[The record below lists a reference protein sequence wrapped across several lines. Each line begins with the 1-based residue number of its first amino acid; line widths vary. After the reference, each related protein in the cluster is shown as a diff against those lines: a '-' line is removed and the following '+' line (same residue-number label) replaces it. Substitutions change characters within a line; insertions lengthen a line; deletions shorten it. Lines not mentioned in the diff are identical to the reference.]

1 MGIETNE
8 YLVKSNQVLEI
19 IRDHK
24 NKPNK
29 DLSLA
34 LEFIKKEFDLT
45 KENLLKLTN
54 NIDKL
59 ELTYNILLK
68 EYEERNGTTK

>member
-24 NKPNK
+24 NKSNN
-29 DLSLA
+29 DLALA

-54 NIDKL
+54 HIDKL

-68 EYEERNGTTK
+68 EYVERNGTTK

>member
-1 MGIETNE
+1 MDIETNQ

-19 IRDHK
+19 IKDHK
-24 NKPNK
+24 NKSNK
-29 DLSLA
+29 DLVLA
-34 LEFIKKEFDLT
+34 LEFIKKEFELT

-54 NIDKL
+54 HIDKL
-59 ELTYNILLK
+59 ELTYTILLK

>member
-24 NKPNK
+24 NKSNK
-29 DLSLA
+29 DLALA

-54 NIDKL
+54 HIDKL

-68 EYEERNGTTK
+68 EYEERNGATK

>member
-1 MGIETNE
+1 MNIETNE
-8 YLVKSNQVLEI
+8 YLVQSNQVLEI

-24 NKPNK
+24 NKSNK
-29 DLSLA
+29 DLVLA

-54 NIDKL
+54 HIDKL
-59 ELTYNILLK
+59 ELTYNVLLK
-68 EYEERNGTTK
+68 EYEDRNATKK

>member
-8 YLVKSNQVLEI
+8 YLIKSNQVLET

-24 NKPNK
+24 NKSNK
-29 DLSLA
+29 DLLLA

-54 NIDKL
+54 HIDKL

-68 EYEERNGTTK
+68 EYEERNGATK

>member
-1 MGIETNE
+1 MNIETNE
-8 YLVKSNQVLEI
+8 YLIKSIEVLET

-24 NKPNK
+24 NKSNK
-29 DLSLA
+29 DLVLA

-54 NIDKL
+54 HIDKL
-59 ELTYNILLK
+59 ELTYNVLLK

>member
-1 MGIETNE
+1 MNIETNE
-8 YLVKSNQVLEI
+8 YLVQSNQVLEI

-24 NKPNK
+24 NKSNK
-29 DLSLA
+29 DLVLA

-45 KENLLKLTN
+45 KENLLKLTSH
-54 NIDKL
+54 IDKL

-68 EYEERNGTTK
+68 EYEERNATKK

>member
-8 YLVKSNQVLEI
+8 YLIKSNQVLET

-24 NKPNK
+24 NKSNK
-29 DLSLA
+29 DLLLA

-54 NIDKL
+54 HIDKL

>member
-1 MGIETNE
+1 M
-8 YLVKSNQVLEI
+8 VKSNQVLEI

>member
-1 MGIETNE
+1 MNIETNE
-8 YLVKSNQVLEI
+8 YLVKSIEVLET

-24 NKPNK
+24 NKSNK
-29 DLSLA
+29 DLVLA

-54 NIDKL
+54 HIDKL
-59 ELTYNILLK
+59 ELTYNVLLK

>member
-24 NKPNK
+24 NKSNN
-29 DLSLA
+29 DLALA

-54 NIDKL
+54 HIDKL
-59 ELTYNILLK
+59 ELTYTILLK

>member
-54 NIDKL
+54 HIDKL

>member
-24 NKPNK
+24 NKSNN
-29 DLSLA
+29 DLALA

-54 NIDKL
+54 HIDKL

>member
-1 MGIETNE
+1 MNIETNE

-24 NKPNK
+24 NKSNK
-29 DLSLA
+29 DLVLA
-34 LEFIKKEFDLT
+34 LEFIKKEFNLT

-54 NIDKL
+54 HIDKL
-59 ELTYNILLK
+59 ELTYNVLLK
-68 EYEERNGTTK
+68 EYEERNATKK

>member
-24 NKPNK
+24 NKSNN
-29 DLSLA
+29 DLALA

-45 KENLLKLTN
+45 NENLLKLTN
-54 NIDKL
+54 HIDKL
-59 ELTYNILLK
+59 ELTYTILLK